1 LQKNWQNIFGFR
13 KVSVFSRPVF
23 CSVWLFISILVASLC
38 STNLR
43 AVVAPTPNHIGFAVD
58 PSQIKPS
65 IQLRTKDKSTKIA
78 PAKQQ
83 ILKRV
88 RMSAKD
94 QRIEPFTL
102 RVPISQKKLL
112 NFVNRLAKPKRKLQ
126 LLKFFEEK
134 KLIKD
139 PKIKG
144 IAKSVRTKI
153 GEKQLRWLKP
163 KELRKEISRD
173 HHIVKLPSEQF
184 ELDPELRTKLL
195 RQVKPHIGKENLS
208 KIIKRM
214 RRSQSIS
221 VNKMLL
227 PRFADKMVG
236 KFTTFRG
243 PNCFHAALAFHGK
256 RLTNSP
262 FFNVKAEKGYHRAMI
277 NYDELWRTL
286 NSNFFE
292 IDPRKTQAKY
302 GDILV
307 FMDVPDHKSPINFR
321 WIRHAAVYL
330 FDDYTFS
337 KGSKSPDTPYALRTL
352 SEEWSTWRRLTKN
365 LGVKV
370 YRRTSN
376 HVKTRPPVSLTDWLY

>member
-1 LQKNWQNIFGFR
+1 MT
-13 KVSVFSRPVF
+13 VSIFSRSAC
-23 CSVWLFISILVASLC
+23 CSIAMVLSTLVAALV
-38 STNLR
+38 STDLR
-43 AVVAPTPNHIGFAVD
+43 AVVAPIPNHIGFAVD
-58 PSQIKPS
+58 SSQIKAS
-65 IQLRTKDKSTKIA
+65 IRLRTLDKSTKIA
-78 PAKQQ
+78 PSKEQ

-88 RMSAKD
+88 RMSAQD

-112 NFVNRLAKPKRKLQ
+112 NFVNRLARPKRKLQ
-126 LLKFFEEK
+126 LLKFFEQK
-134 KLIKD
+134 KLTKD
-139 PKIKG
+139 NKSKR
-144 IAKSVRTKI
+144 IAKTVRTKI
-153 GEKQLRWLKP
+153 GEKQLRWLDS

-173 HHIVKLPSEQF
+173 HHIVKLPNEQF
-184 ELDPELRTKLL
+184 ELDPELRIKLL
-195 RQVKPHIGKENLS
+195 RQLKPHITKRNMT
-208 KIIKRM
+208 KIVKRM
-214 RRSQSIS
+214 RRSQSLS
-221 VNKMLL
+221 VNKILL
-227 PRFADKMVG
+227 PRFADKMIG
-236 KFTTFRG
+236 KFTIFRG

-262 FFNVKAEKGYHRAMI
+262 FFNVKEEKGYHRAMI

-302 GDILV
+302 GDLLV
-307 FMDVPDHKSPINFR
+307 FMDVPDQKSPINFR

-352 SEEWSTWRRLTKN
+352 SEEWSTWRRLTRN

-376 HVKTRPPVSLTDWLY
+376 HVKTRPPASLTDWLY